1 MLELYDTEVFAS
13 ILLGLAMIALYI
25 SNINAQNKQADWSCQ
40 LSDLDEH
47 VGSRLVLVTVWNNEV
62 VSLA

>member
-47 VGSRLVLVTVWNNEV
+47 VGSRLVLVTV
-62 VSLA
+62 